1 MYLLNFIFKIIKYI
15 TIFWLI
21 CNLITLVYSI
31 YLLIQN
37 MENEHYWNK
46 ATEIEIID
54 ETYKLLNKLNM
65 NDIEMVYNINNNNMS
80 NKEIVT
86 DIIKNLSKKELT
98 YFWNSLNNIALRK
111 RIEKII

>member
-1 MYLLNFIFKIIKYI
+1 
-15 TIFWLI
+15 
-21 CNLITLVYSI
+21 
-31 YLLIQN
+31 

>member
-1 MYLLNFIFKIIKYI
+1 
-15 TIFWLI
+15 
-21 CNLITLVYSI
+21 
-31 YLLIQN
+31 

-65 NDIEMVYNINNNNMS
+65 NDIEMVYDINNNNMS

-98 YFWNSLNNIALRK
+98 YFWNSMNNIALRK
-111 RIEKII
+111 KIEKIIYK